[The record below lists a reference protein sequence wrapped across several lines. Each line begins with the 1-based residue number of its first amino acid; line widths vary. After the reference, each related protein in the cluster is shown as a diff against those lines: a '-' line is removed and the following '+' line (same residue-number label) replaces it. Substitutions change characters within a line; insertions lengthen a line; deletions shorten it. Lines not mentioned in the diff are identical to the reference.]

1 MQIPIPTVGFDHNKS
16 NQAEIEVFDLESLH
30 GQEYRSHS
38 PQKPHRITF
47 FMMVYI
53 EQGSGVHMVDF
64 KQYPFESGSI
74 IFVRREQVQAFD
86 LSQKP
91 SGKVILFTQAFLDQV
106 HANMRLPSYTP
117 THLNQTHSPV
127 LNLDDET
134 RLSAKLLIGEVVKEM
149 ENKCYDPLIV
159 MYLFS
164 SFALMLHRLRPEE
177 RHDKLTKEQSYK
189 LTRFFDLLQA
199 NYERIRDAN
208 WYAGQIG
215 STYKTLNV
223 ICKLATNL
231 TAKQMIDAF
240 VTIEIKR
247 RLVVSNVTSQQLAF
261 DFGFEDASNFVRYF
275 KNQTDMTPSQFQKQY
290 KEPQL

>member
-1 MQIPIPTVGFDHNKS
+1 MQIPTVGFDHKKS
-16 NQAEIEVFDLESLH
+16 NQAEIEIFDLESLH
-30 GQEYRSHS
+30 GQEYKSHS

-53 EQGSGVHMVDF
+53 EKGSGAHMVDF

-74 IFVRREQVQAFD
+74 LFVRREQVQAFD
-86 LSQKP
+86 LSNKP
-91 SGKVILFTQAFLDQV
+91 SGKVIIFTQAFLDQV
-106 HANMRLPSYTP
+106 HANMRLPNYTP
-117 THLNQTHSPV
+117 THLNQARSP
-127 LNLDDET
+127 LLSLDEAT
-134 RLSAKLLIGEVVKEM
+134 CQSAKLLIGEVIKEI
-149 ENKCYDPLIV
+149 KSQHSDPLIV

-189 LTRFFDLLQA
+189 LARFFDLLQT
-199 NYERIRDAN
+199 NYEHIRDAN
-208 WYAGQIG
+208 WYAGQMG

-240 VTIEIKR
+240 VTAPLGGE
-247 RLVVSNVTSQQLAF
+247 
-261 DFGFEDASNFVRYF
+261 
-275 KNQTDMTPSQFQKQY
+275 
-290 KEPQL
+290 

>member
-1 MQIPIPTVGFDHNKS
+1 MQIPTVGFDHKKS
-16 NQAEIEVFDLESLH
+16 NQAEIE
-30 GQEYRSHS
+30 
-38 PQKPHRITF
+38 I
-47 FMMVYI
+47 
-53 EQGSGVHMVDF
+53 
-64 KQYPFESGSI
+64 
-74 IFVRREQVQAFD
+74 FD
-86 LSQKP
+86 LSNKP
-91 SGKVILFTQAFLDQV
+91 SGKVIIFTQAFLDQV
-106 HANMRLPSYTP
+106 HANMRLPNYTP
-117 THLNQTHSPV
+117 THLNQARSPL
-127 LNLDDET
+127 LNLDEAT
-134 RLSAKLLIGEVVKEM
+134 CQSAKLLIGEVIKEI
-149 ENKCYDPLIV
+149 ESQHSDPLIV

-189 LTRFFDLLQA
+189 LARFFDLLQA
-199 NYERIRDAN
+199 NYEHIRDAN
-208 WYAGQIG
+208 WYARQMG

-247 RLVVSNVTSQQLAF
+247 RLVVSNVTTQQLAF

-290 KEPQL
+290 AEPQL